1 MVTKG
6 ERRGGGTNWEV
17 RINTYKQLY
26 IRQVS
31 NKDLLCG
38 IGNYTQYLV
47 ITYMEYGKKKKKKTH
62 TRKNPQ
68 K

>member
-47 ITYMEYGKKKKKKTH
+47 ITYNGKEAEKK
-62 TRKNPQ
+62 NIYI
-68 K
+68 